1 MPANQ
6 FLPPDDGYPRS
17 NSAEFSDLIGG
28 LIAAFPQN
36 KLCQKLDSAALN
48 VRDYHRFLNMIFHQ
62 TFEGPST
69 FALAGANCDPR
80 RQAVRDYLIEH
91 AHEEKDHWQW
101 VIEDL
106 RATGFAGPDPRTQ
119 FPEPACQRYI
129 AFNVYVAVRM
139 PVARLAIAAFLEG
152 VGATHGKKYAT
163 KLCQTVGLAAS
174 QAKFLFGHGDTDV
187 GHMEDIMQVVRDAD
201 LTPYEWAWMGHA
213 ARTAASLYAEMY
225 NGVIG

>member
-1 MPANQ
+1 MSAKP
-6 FLPPDDGYPRS
+6 FPSPDGGYPRS
-17 NSAEFSDLIGG
+17 DSTEFSALVAD

-36 KLCQKLDSAALN
+36 KLCQKLDSGTLN
-48 VRDYHRFLNMIFHQ
+48 IRDYHAFLNMIFHQ

-80 RQAVRDYLIEH
+80 RHTVRDYLIEH

-106 RATGFAGPDPRTQ
+106 RATGFTGPDPRTR
-119 FPEPACQRYI
+119 FPHPACQRYI
-129 AFNVYVAVRM
+129 ALNVYVAIRM
-139 PVARLAIAAFLEG
+139 PIARLAIAAFLEG

-163 KLCQTVGLAAS
+163 KLCSTLGLTAS

-187 GHMEDIMQVVRDAD
+187 GHMEDIMRVLSEAS

-213 ARTAASLYAEMY
+213 ARTGANLYVEMY
-225 NGVIG
+225 NGVIE